1 MSRIEKRL
9 SRRDFLRISATT
21 AAGALAVA
29 CAPPAQSTTSEEGE
43 VPPAMEPVELKL
55 LLVDWNE
62 ASRQLY
68 EDELLPQFEETNPG
82 LSVSSDWTGWGELD
96 AKVMTAFAGGLQPDL
111 FQADNV
117 EFGPKYYARDII
129 IELQPFVDVTPD
141 GDALIADFYEKAIL
155 EGASI
160 GGKLVALP
168 YVLDNRGLFYRK
180 DFFAEAGLDPETG
193 PENWADFRAAAIATT
208 IRDGDVF
215 ERAGYHAWHGP
226 WSMQEYVPF
235 LWQNGGSILNESN
248 DEAVFNSQ
256 EAVEALDLWTSLL
269 REDKVGPL
277 EDMPAV
283 GDMGPYT
290 AGTQCMRYG
299 GYWTLQNVQSYAPEI
314 WDSVGITILG
324 QKQKASLWYANTF
337 FLSDGDNTEGAWA
350 LLSHLVLDDDNF
362 RRYHEASGGLPPRK
376 SIIAEASHITPL
388 HLILAEDVMAAPGSH
403 TTPAVPFTLEIIE
416 RMDEAIAKAL
426 LGQTT
431 AQEALDVAVLE
442 SNQIIARH
450 LGG

>member
-1 MSRIEKRL
+1 MMEEEASP
-9 SRRDFLRISATT
+9 
-21 AAGALAVA
+21 
-29 CAPPAQSTTSEEGE
+29 AP
-43 VPPAMEPVELKL
+43 EPVDLSL

-68 EDELLPQFEETNPG
+68 EDELLPQFSEANPG
-82 LSVSSDWTGWGELD
+82 LTVSADWTGWGELD

-129 IELQPFVDVTPD
+129 IELQPYVDVTPN
-141 GDALIADFYEKAIL
+141 GEALIADFYEKAIT

-180 DFFAEAGLDPETG
+180 DFFAEAGLDPEKG
-193 PENWADFRAAAIATT
+193 PENWDEFRAAAIATT

-235 LWQNGGSILNESN
+235 LWQNGGSILNETN
-248 DEAVFNSQ
+248 DEAVFNSP
-256 EAVEALDLWTSLL
+256 EAVEALALWANLL
-269 REDKVGPL
+269 REDRVGPL

-290 AGTQCMRYG
+290 AGTQTMRYG

-337 FLSDGDNTEGAWA
+337 FLSDGDNTDGAWT

-388 HLILAEDVMAAPGSH
+388 HLVLAEDVMAAPGSH

-426 LGQTT
+426 EGQATP
-431 AQEALDVAVLE
+431 QEALDVAVAE

>member
-1 MSRIEKRL
+1 MNRLNKRL
-9 SRRDFLRISATT
+9 NRRDFLRVSAVAT
-21 AAGALAVA
+21 AGTLAIA
-29 CAPPAQSTTSEEGE
+29 CAPPG
-43 VPPAMEPVELKL
+43 PPATEDAGTAPPAQEPAEISL

-68 EDELLPQFEETNPG
+68 EDELLPQFAEANPG
-82 LSVSSDWTGWGELD
+82 LTVAADWTGWGELD

-129 IELQPFVDVTPD
+129 IELQPFVDATPD

-180 DFFAEAGLDPETG
+180 DFIAEAGLDLEEG
-193 PENWADFRAAAIATT
+193 PQNWDDFRAAAIATT

-235 LWQNGGSILNESN
+235 LWQNAGSILNESN
-248 DEAVFNSQ
+248 DEAVFNSP
-256 EAVEALDLWTSLL
+256 EAVEALDLWVSLL
-269 REDKVGPL
+269 REDRVGPL
-277 EDMPAV
+277 EDMPSV
-283 GDMGPYT
+283 GDLGHIA
-290 AGTQCMRYG
+290 AGTKAMSYG
-299 GYWTLQNVQSYAPEI
+299 GYWTLQNIQNYAPDV
-314 WDSVGITILG
+314 WDNVGITIMN

-337 FLSDGDNTEGAWA
+337 FLSAGDQTDLAWA
-350 LLSHLVLDDDNF
+350 LLSHLVLDDNNF
-362 RRYHEASGGLPPRK
+362 RRYHEATGGLPPRQ
-376 SIIAEASHITPL
+376 SIIAQASHITPL
-388 HLILAEDVMAAPGSH
+388 HLILAEEVMAAPGSH

-426 LGQTT
+426 LGQATP
-431 AQEALDVAVLE
+431 QEALDVAVAE
-442 SNQIIARH
+442 SNQIIERH

>member
-1 MSRIEKRL
+1 MNRIEKRL

-29 CAPPAQSTTSEEGE
+29 CAPPAQAPTVEGSEA
-43 VPPAMEPVELKL
+43 PAAMEPVELKL

-180 DFFAEAGLDPETG
+180 DFFAEAGLDPEKA
-193 PENWADFRAAAIATT
+193 PENWDDFRAAAIATT

-416 RMDEAIAKAL
+416 RMDEAIAKSL
-426 LGQTT
+426 LGQAT
-431 AQEALDVAVLE
+431 AQEALDVAVSE